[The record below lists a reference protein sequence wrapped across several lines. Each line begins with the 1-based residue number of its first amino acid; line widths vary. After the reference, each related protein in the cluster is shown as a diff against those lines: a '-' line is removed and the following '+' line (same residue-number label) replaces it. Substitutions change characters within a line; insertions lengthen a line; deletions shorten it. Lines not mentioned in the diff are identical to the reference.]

1 MVVATLASFLTPFMG
16 SATNVALPAI
26 GREMGLPAVDLSWV
40 ATAYLL
46 SAAVFLVPFGKLA
59 DIHGRKRV
67 FVGGLLV
74 YTVTSALCALAPSF
88 PFLLAGR
95 VAQGLGGG
103 MIFGTGVA
111 LLTSIFPPGKRGLA
125 LGVNV
130 AAVYLGLSLGPPIG
144 GLLTQQLGWR
154 SVFAVN
160 VGLGAVAAAM
170 AARGLRGEWRE
181 SPGDRFDGVGAV
193 LYGAGLC
200 VLMYGLGRLP
210 SAMGAGLVA
219 LGGAALAVFVAWERR
234 AAHPLLDMELFAENR
249 VFAFSNLA
257 ALINYAATFAVGFL
271 LSLYFQSVR
280 GLSAQAAGGLLTA
293 QPLVMAALS
302 PFAGR
307 LSDRVD
313 PRVVA
318 SSGMGLI
325 AAGLGL
331 LALVGPATPAAFVV
345 VCLVLL
351 GAGFGLFSSP
361 NTNAVMGSV
370 EKRSYGVASAT
381 LAAMRLAGQMLSMGM
396 ASLVLALYTGREA
409 VGPERAASFVAGMR
423 AAFVLYA
430 LLCVAGVF
438 ASLARGVVIPRDSDP
453 EGSRGSAGAETA
465 DPSSPDEDEAPRDAN
480 AGRDSGRQAG
490 LAVRAV
496 AIRVGLHPRPG
507 RPDDRLERRALRH
520 PARRRVGLRR
530 VADESWR
537 VALAPGALLQWHVD
551 AGHAPGRLDHLQ
563 HPVAGPVAEVEEM
576 RCAHAAGERA
586 RAGGPRRGRGC
597 GCSPGW
603 QVPSGV
609 G

>member
-1 MVVATLASFLTPFMG
+1 VSSPPRTNERVALVVATLASFLTPFMG

-26 GREMGLPAVDLSWV
+26 GREMGLDAVDLSWV
-40 ATAYLL
+40 ATSYLL

-74 YTVTSALCALAPSF
+74 YTATSTLCALAPSF

-130 AAVYLGLSLGPPIG
+130 AAVYLGLSLGPPLG

-154 SVFAVN
+154 SVFAAN
-160 VGLGAVAAAM
+160 VPLGAIAAAM
-170 AARGLRGEWRE
+170 AAWGLVGEWRE
-181 SPGDRFDGVGAV
+181 SPGDRLDVPGAV
-193 LYGAGLC
+193 LYGAGLSA
-200 VLMYGLGRLP
+200 LMYGLGRLP
-210 SAMGAGLVA
+210 SSTGGALAGGGVVA
-219 LGGAALAVFVAWERR
+219 LAAFVAWERR
-234 AAHPLLDMELFAENR
+234 AEHPLLEMALFAQNR

-280 GLSAQAAGGLLTA
+280 GLSPQAAGGILTA

-325 AAGLGL
+325 TVGLAL
-331 LALVGPATPAAFVV
+331 LALVGPATPVAFLV
-345 VCLVLL
+345 VCLLLL
-351 GAGFGLFSSP
+351 GAGFSLFSSP
-361 NTNAVMGSV
+361 NTNAVMASV

-381 LAAMRLAGQMLSMGM
+381 LATMRLVGQMLSMGV
-396 ASLVLALYTGREA
+396 ASLVLALSVGREA
-409 VGPERAASFVAGMR
+409 VGPERAAGFVAGMR

-438 ASLARGVVIPRDSDP
+438 ASLARGR
-453 EGSRGSAGAETA
+453 ATKT
-465 DPSSPDEDEAPRDAN
+465 DPS
-480 AGRDSGRQAG
+480 
-490 LAVRAV
+490 
-496 AIRVGLHPRPG
+496 
-507 RPDDRLERRALRH
+507 
-520 PARRRVGLRR
+520 
-530 VADESWR
+530 
-537 VALAPGALLQWHVD
+537 D
-551 AGHAPGRLDHLQ
+551 AGQDP
-563 HPVAGPVAEVEEM
+563 
-576 RCAHAAGERA
+576 
-586 RAGGPRRGRGC
+586 
-597 GCSPGW
+597 
-603 QVPSGV
+603 PSG
-609 G
+609 